1 MVLSLEWTAK
11 IHGYFLLQ
19 NVDHQLLASMP
30 WCWLNLI
37 NLINFIVESIIF
49 LFNEKKI
56 PLVAQ
61 ALHNVQFSE
70 ILQGGNDFAASPC
83 IELVKDECFE
93 FSLPVTQPF
102 VAKYYMSY
110 FVYSF
115 IEGHNCPNICYPFC
129 FMAACILL
137 KCCPV

>member
-1 MVLSLEWTAK
+1 MHVLGIWFEENSLGNTAL
-11 IHGYFLLQ
+11 GLRS
-19 NVDHQLLASMP
+19 D
-30 WCWLNLI
+30 
-37 NLINFIVESIIF
+37 
-49 LFNEKKI
+49 
-56 PLVAQ
+56 
-61 ALHNVQFSE
+61 QFYE
-70 ILQGGNDFAASPC
+70 ISQGGNDFAASPC

-115 IEGHNCPNICYPFC
+115 IEGHNCLNICYPFC